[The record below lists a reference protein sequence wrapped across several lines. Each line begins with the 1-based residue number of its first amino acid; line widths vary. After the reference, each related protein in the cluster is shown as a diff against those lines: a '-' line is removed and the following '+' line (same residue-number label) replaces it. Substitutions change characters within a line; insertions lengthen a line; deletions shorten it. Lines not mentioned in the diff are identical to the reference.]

1 MSTANSDVFIEGL
14 RSYMAQQEKAPL
26 YGAHFFAGVM
36 AGTIDREA
44 LKKWAIQHHY
54 RTGQH
59 IRAFGGIFLNT
70 GLGPIDQKIRR
81 HIVENLID
89 EETMLGRGD
98 DAHWRLSRRLAEAL
112 GASGEELTRPKVARA
127 ALDYVDWVGEELT
140 RPKVARAALDYVDWV
155 IELGRR
161 EYGLVTL
168 AAMSIGGES
177 RRENS
182 TERLV
187 HGLAEHYGLSRHAL
201 EFFYAHMGEAEAHGE
216 PVYELVREYATT
228 PQRQEKIR
236 TALKT
241 WCEKFRAAQEG
252 ILRVAM
258 GEEDGV
264 AAAERNS
271 LHAQTEPTSP

>member
-1 MSTANSDVFIEGL
+1 MSTLNSDDFIAEL
-14 RSYMAQQEKAPL
+14 RGYMAQQEKAPL
-26 YGAHFFAGVM
+26 YGAHFYAGVM
-36 AGTIDREA
+36 AGSLEREA
-44 LKKWAIQHHY
+44 LKKWVVQHHY

-89 EETMLGRGD
+89 EETVMGRGD

-112 GASGEELTRPKVARA
+112 GASAQELARPQVARA
-127 ALDYVDWVGEELT
+127 ALDYVE
-140 RPKVARAALDYVDWV
+140 WV

-182 TERLV
+182 TARLV
-187 HGLAEHYGLSRHAL
+187 QGLAEHYGLSRHEL

-228 PQRQEKIR
+228 AQRQEKIR
-236 TALKT
+236 TALAS

-252 ILRVAM
+252 ILRVAL

-264 AAAERNS
+264 AAV
-271 LHAQTEPTSP
+271 

>member
-1 MSTANSDVFIEGL
+1 MSHNDDFIRDL
-14 RSYMAQQEKAPL
+14 RAYMQEQEKAPL

-36 AGTIDREA
+36 AGTIEREA

-70 GLGPIDQKIRR
+70 GLGPLDQKIRR

-89 EETMLGRGD
+89 EETRMGRGD
-98 DAHWRLSRRLAEAL
+98 DAHWLLSRRLAEAL
-112 GASGEELTRPKVARA
+112 GATPEELAQPTVAQ
-127 ALDYVDWVGEELT
+127 
-140 RPKVARAALDYVDWV
+140 AALDYVDWV

-182 TERLV
+182 TARLV
-187 HGLAEHYGLSRHAL
+187 DGLSRHYGLSRQEL

-216 PVYELVREYATT
+216 PVYDLVRAYATT
-228 PQRQEKIR
+228 PERQDKIR
-236 TALKT
+236 TALRT

-252 ILRVAM
+252 ILRVAL
-258 GEEDGV
+258 GEEQGGAV
-264 AAAERNS
+264 RV
-271 LHAQTEPTSP
+271 